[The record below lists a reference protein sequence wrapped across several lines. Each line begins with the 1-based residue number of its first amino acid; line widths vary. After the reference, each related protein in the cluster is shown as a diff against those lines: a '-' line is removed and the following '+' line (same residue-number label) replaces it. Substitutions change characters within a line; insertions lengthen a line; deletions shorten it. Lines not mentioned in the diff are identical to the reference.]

1 MKLVSKGYTLH
12 VTSWENDGDHYATI
26 QYTTES
32 EAEACV
38 IKHLCRNLFSC
49 SNGRRSIGVGNLCDC
64 DRGLYKER
72 VMAYLR
78 DYPEAL
84 PAIRE
89 DTPEN
94 YLDDE
99 DFCMD
104 SIQGLAYELMGASEY
119 YEFRV
124 CEKVVI
130 TYYPEDII
138 VEELSDVSTGL

>member
-49 SNGRRSIGVGNLCDC
+49 SSSSRSIGVGNLGDYERDEC
-64 DRGLYKER
+64 KMR
-72 VMAYLR
+72 VMDFLR

-84 PAIRE
+84 PTIRE
-89 DTPEN
+89 DTPKN

-104 SIQGLAYELMGASEY
+104 SIQDLAYELMGASEY